1 MLLDVGSWI
10 LDAGCCS
17 TGISVSKDPAQCMVS
32 IISRGGKNPF
42 RYDSENVGRE
52 EGKRKRRKKEKEK
65 KKRKE
70 KKGKGREERREK

>member
-1 MLLDVGSWI
+1 M
-10 LDAGCCS
+10 LDAA
-17 TGISVSKDPAQCMVS
+17 P
-32 IISRGGKNPF
+32 RGYVFQRIQHSAWCLFSHEVGNPF